1 MTQASSNIAPATS
14 SDKAETAIGS
24 AMANA
29 TPRRNKPA
37 AAAKPVRQMAP
48 QTARAIVTFITA
60 ERECPDATMANNI
73 SRVFGMNPVDYDA
86 IRDMTRQQFEQSAA
100 ILADNLSEKALE
112 MHMQRIVDAFVRSAH
127 GAGTFYQTKAK
138 TARDLNSRIAN
149 EDRDEDRMGV
159 DGGANRAARAREFA
173 GQMALQAFALL
184 AAADGAIEGY
194 KEATGSDWK
203 PYEGST
209 PNPAGSVTR
218 QAADAQMAALG
229 M

>member
-1 MTQASSNIAPATS
+1 MTQASDIIAAGTV
-14 SDKAETAIGS
+14 SDKADTAIAS
-24 AMANA
+24 AMASA
-29 TPRRNKPA
+29 TKGRNKPA
-37 AAAKPVRQMAP
+37 AAAPKAPVRQVAP
-48 QTARAIVTFITA
+48 QAARAIVTFITA
-60 ERECPDATMANNI
+60 QRECPDATHAGAI
-73 SRVFGMNPVDYDA
+73 ARVFGMNPVDYDA
-86 IRDMTRQQFEQSAA
+86 IRDLTREQFDRSAA
-100 ILADNLSEKALE
+100 ALADNLSEKALE

-138 TARDLNSRIAN
+138 IARDLHSRIAN
-149 EDRDEDRMGV
+149 EDRMGV

-184 AAADGAIEGY
+184 AAAEGAIEGF
-194 KEATGSDWK
+194 KETTGNDWK